1 MIDFL
6 NLESAIDVEELCMI
20 NKKLKDKNDELES
33 QLRSQFQR

>member
-1 MIDFL
+1 MIEFF

-33 QLRSQFQR
+33 QLQYQCQR